1 MIDDLRDFLDSL
13 AERGRLR
20 VVNNAGWD
28 LEIGTINDPEFAQAI
43 FMAFKEIREEF

>member
-20 VVNNAGWD
+20 VVD
-28 LEIGTINDPEFAQAI
+28 LMGSSAKQ
-43 FMAFKEIREEF
+43 